1 MHDLSVLWPCWEGS
15 LPKGAGVLSRVIWLA
30 AVNQEQD
37 AQSLSQAE
45 IKKISLTLWRKLPA
59 NVEPAKNVE
68 KSKKAEGN
76 DQDTLEKKRLGLIT
90 EMKKN
95 NAKTMTKKKKKV
107 KDLLNLKSGSG
118 DQQLIKQRFQR
129 QEACMSLI
137 IFLSTKNLLFVHLN
151 FEMLSVIENSLNSSF
166 IHSLDQ
172 IYM

>member
-1 MHDLSVLWPCWEGS
+1 M
-15 LPKGAGVLSRVIWLA
+15 LSRVIWLA
-30 AVNQEQD
+30 VVNQEQD
-37 AQSLSQAE
+37 AQSLCQAE
-45 IKKISLTLWRKLPA
+45 IKKIFLTLWRKLPA

-76 DQDTLEKKRLGLIT
+76 DLPPHPVGDHQDTLEKKRLGLIT

-107 KDLLNLKSGSG
+107 KDLPNLKSGSG

>member
-1 MHDLSVLWPCWEGS
+1 MAGS
-15 LPKGAGVLSRVIWLA
+15 GESRTRCTVTVPSW
-30 AVNQEQD
+30 NQED
-37 AQSLSQAE
+37 ILDIMEKASSQCRA
-45 IKKISLTLWRKLPA
+45 
-59 NVEPAKNVE
+59 
-68 KSKKAEGN
+68 SKKCGKVKESRGKWSASTSCWRPSRHLGEEEAWINHWNEKEQCKDN
-76 DQDTLEKKRLGLIT
+76 DQ
-90 EMKKN
+90 
-95 NAKTMTKKKKKV
+95 KKKKV
-107 KDLLNLKSGSG
+107 KDLPNLKSGSG